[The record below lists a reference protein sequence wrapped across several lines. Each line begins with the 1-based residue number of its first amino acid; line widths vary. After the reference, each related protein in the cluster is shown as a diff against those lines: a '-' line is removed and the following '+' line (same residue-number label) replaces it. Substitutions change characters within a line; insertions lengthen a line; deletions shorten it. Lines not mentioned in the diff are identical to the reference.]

1 MIRDVS
7 DVEIADAH
15 FSNNEIFE
23 SNTSP
28 ITFKLP
34 QVKSN
39 EKYEHSVFVTPKI
52 TGDHKLEAA
61 TYSYKLNG
69 ESFKG
74 ISTNK
79 PS

>member
-1 MIRDVS
+1 MS
-7 DVEIADAH
+7 DIEIVDAH
-15 FSNNEIFE
+15 FSNNDIFE

-28 ITFKLP
+28 LTFKVP

-39 EKYEHSVFVTPKI
+39 EKHQHSFFVTPKI
-52 TGDHKLEAA
+52 TGEHKLEAA
-61 TYSYKLNG
+61 TYSYKING

-74 ISTNK
+74 ISTIK